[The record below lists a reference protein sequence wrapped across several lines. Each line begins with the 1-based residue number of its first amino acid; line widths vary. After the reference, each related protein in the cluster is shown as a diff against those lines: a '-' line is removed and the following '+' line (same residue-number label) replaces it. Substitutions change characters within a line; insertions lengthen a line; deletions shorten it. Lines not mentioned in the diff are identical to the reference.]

1 MSEIEESVHLLS
13 HRPEWRIQ
21 AKEEAFRISKE
32 LGMPVSDIEHIGSTA
47 VEGLAAKP
55 IIDLMLGA
63 RELPSEK
70 FHAALAA
77 LGYEWLGDFPGRS
90 YFRKR
95 GERNFNAHVVMK
107 NGDHWKNNLLFRDY
121 LCRNEAA
128 RARYAQAK
136 QAAMSSGH
144 DTLLPYS
151 AAKEPTLSSL
161 LREAASVH
169 KKNQ

>member
-1 MSEIEESVHLLS
+1 MPEIEESVHLLS

-32 LGMPVSDIEHIGSTA
+32 LGIPVSDIEHIGSTA
-47 VEGLAAKP
+47 VEGLVAKP
-55 IIDLMLGA
+55 IVDLMLGT
-63 RELPSEK
+63 RKPPTEK

-95 GERNFNAHVVMK
+95 GERNFNAHVVVK
-107 NGDHWKNNLLFRDY
+107 DGDHWKNNLLFRDY
-121 LCRNEAA
+121 LRRNEAA

-136 QAAMSSGH
+136 QAAISSGH
-144 DTLLPYS
+144 ATLLSYS
-151 AAKEPTLSSL
+151 AAKEPALSSL